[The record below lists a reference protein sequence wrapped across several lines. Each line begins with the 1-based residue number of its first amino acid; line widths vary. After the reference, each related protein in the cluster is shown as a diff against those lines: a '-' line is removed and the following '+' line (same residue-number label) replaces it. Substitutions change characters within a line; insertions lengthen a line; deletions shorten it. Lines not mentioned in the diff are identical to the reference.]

1 LISADLGVW
10 LAFLRNEPFA
20 APLERL
26 LDEERVCLHPF
37 VLTGLRLRLRGA
49 ERGRVLGDLERL
61 PVCFVDS
68 TEEASVF
75 IAEHDLS
82 RFDID
87 IVGAYLLAA
96 AAEHGDQVWA
106 SDPHLRVA
114 AAALELAFDPARA

>member
-1 LISADLGVW
+1 MISADLGVW
-10 LAFLRNEPFA
+10 LGFLRNEPFA

-26 LDEERVCLHPF
+26 LDEERVCVHPL

-61 PVCFVDS
+61 PACSVDS
-68 TEEASVF
+68 AEKVSGF
-75 IAEHDLS
+75 IAEHDLA

-87 IVGAYLLAA
+87 VVGAYLLAA
-96 AAEHGDQVWA
+96 ATEHGDQIWA

-114 AAALELAFDPARA
+114 AAALELAFDPARG